1 MTLIELLIG
10 IAILAILLALGG
22 SSFFTWIQN
31 SQIRTAAES
40 IQNGLQ
46 IARAEAVKQN
56 KSVLFQLMSS
66 VDATCAWSNTTASWV
81 VSELDAQGKCA
92 DAPSDTAA
100 APDPR
105 IIQRRSTSEGSKNT
119 FLQASQPTVAFNSLG
134 RVTNAA
140 GGNIAI
146 DIFNP
151 AGGDCADVGGNMRC
165 LRVVV
170 AVAGQVKMCDPAV
183 TASTDSR
190 KCP

>member
-10 IAILAILLALGG
+10 ITILAILLAIGG

-66 VDATCAWSNTTASWV
+66 MGATCALSTTKATWV
-81 VSELDAQGKCA
+81 VSELDAQGQCA
-92 DAPSDTAA
+92 NTPSDTALP
-100 APDPR
+100 PDPR
-105 IIQRRSTSEGSKNT
+105 IIQRRSASEGSKNT
-119 FLQASQPTVAFNSLG
+119 FLQASQSSVAFNSLG

-140 GGNIAI
+140 GGSVTI
-146 DIFNP
+146 DVFNP
-151 AGGDCADVGGNMRC
+151 AGGDCVALGGNMRC
-165 LRVVV
+165 LRIVV
-170 AVAGQVKMCDPAV
+170 AAAGQVKMCDPAV
-183 TASTDSR
+183 TAAQDSR